1 MELVAEE
8 ELVMHIVAEA
18 AVQVQRLGLVELRLG
33 QVLGCAHSILD
44 SSEMRCQRH
53 HLELIR
59 QLKEVG

>member
-1 MELVAEE
+1 MELVVEE

-18 AVQVQRLGLVELRLG
+18 AVQVQRLVELGLG

-44 SSEMRCQRH
+44 SSEMRYRRH
-53 HLELIR
+53 HRESIR